1 MEARVLA
8 ITGGIGSGKSTLC
21 RILAERGVPVYDSD
35 SRTRAMYE
43 RDAQL
48 VQTLGERLGVPEL
61 LSGKMDRK
69 ALAARIF
76 SDPAALQ
83 TLEGIVHP
91 RVLEDFLRWKQ
102 ALPNGPWTGPGA
114 VPFVVLES
122 AIVLE
127 RPLFAAQ
134 IDRTLWIEAP
144 EALRLERAAKR
155 DGADVEALKA
165 RAATQLALSARADAV
180 LVNDGTPEQLGQ
192 KALELIEN
200 LF

>member
-76 SDPAALQ
+76 SDPTALQ

-192 KALELIEN
+192 KAIELIEN

>member
-155 DGADVEALKA
+155 DGADVETLKA